1 LSTTACLETLPGNGF
16 GFGKFGQASRTFC
29 TRVVSLLILSIL
41 LLPLAAGAD
50 TLQVFP
56 AVAQLDHAGDAQRM
70 VVLRTRDDGVTVDVT
85 TQAAVSFDN
94 GEVAQWTEAFRLA
107 PKADGEATA
116 TFTVG
121 ELTVTAPVKV
131 ANAGVTPAVSFR
143 NDILPVLMR
152 AGCNS
157 GACHGSAQGKNG
169 FHLSL
174 FGYDPASDYI
184 SLTRESRSRRMD
196 PAQPDAS
203 LMLLKP
209 LGEVPHDGGA
219 KIVKGDGMYET
230 LHRWIQEGSQDDPAE
245 LPSLTGI
252 EILPEYAVIEGQDA
266 QQRFAVRATYSDGTD
281 RDVTDLTVLSS
292 SDDMTLSVTADGI
305 ATAGN
310 QGEVYVM
317 ARFGSFA
324 VVSQVIVIPQGL
336 TLAWPEDAVA
346 KNYIDEQI
354 FAKLKK
360 LRVPPAVLASDNTF
374 IRRVYLDILGVLPTI
389 EEVQAFVTDESPE
402 KRAAL
407 IDALLERPEFA
418 EVWAMK
424 WAEVLRVATT
434 VDQRLDAKGL
444 HRYNDWLRQ
453 AVTSKPLDQLV
464 RDLLTAE
471 GGNFTQPTAN
481 FYLVETDPLM
491 MAENVAQ
498 VFMGVQLKC
507 AQCHNHPFERWT
519 MDDYYS
525 FSAFFAQVG
534 RKASSDPREKIVF
547 NSGSGE
553 VKHLMDGRAMA
564 PKFLGG
570 PQPDLQGKDRRAA
583 LAEWLTA
590 PDNEW
595 FAKNIAN
602 RVWQH
607 FFGRGIIDPPDDV
620 RVTNPPSN
628 PLLHAELGKR
638 LIEYNYDLRTLV
650 RDICNSYTYQMSTQ
664 PRDPEV
670 RDERNFA
677 FATVRRMPAEQLLDA
692 INHVTGSKTKFANL
706 PLGSRAVEVANGNSG
721 NYFLSVFGRP
731 ARETV
736 CTCERRN
743 EPTLAQTLHL
753 INGDTV
759 QQAIKAPGGRL
770 EQLLAEEAPAPAAVQ
785 QLYMAALC
793 REPTAEEVQQLEA
806 YVTAAADKTQAL
818 EDVFWSVLNSKEFV
832 FNH

>member
-1 LSTTACLETLPGNGF
+1 MPGSLPVYGEAWG
-16 GFGKFGQASRTFC
+16 GAS
-29 TRVVSLLILSIL
+29 SLRR
-41 LLPLAAGAD
+41 LAAAATVLTIAAIGTARAD
-50 TLQVFP
+50 TIQVFP
-56 AVAQLDHAGDAQRM
+56 DHAQIDSAQDTQRM
-70 VVLRTRDDGVTVDVT
+70 IVVLTRDDGVTLDVT
-85 TQAAVSFDN
+85 DQAQVSFEN
-94 GEVAQWTEAFRLA
+94 PEVAQWTETFRLA
-107 PKADGEATA
+107 AKADGETTA

-121 ELTVTAPVKV
+121 EASITAPVKV
-131 ANAGVTPAVSFR
+131 TNAGVTPPVSFR

-174 FGYDPASDYI
+174 FGFNPASDYV

-196 PAQPDAS
+196 PARPAES

-209 LGEVPHDGGA
+209 LGEVPHDGGT
-219 KIVKGDGMYET
+219 KIAKGDGMYET
-230 LHRWIQEGSQDDPAE
+230 LYRWIAEGSQDDPAE

-252 EILPEYAVIEGQDA
+252 EVLPKYAVIEGKDA
-266 QQRFAVRATYSDGTD
+266 KQRFVVRATYSDGTD
-281 RDVTDLTVLSS
+281 RDVTDLAVLAS
-292 SDDMTLSVTADGI
+292 SDDMTLTVTPDGV

-317 ARFGSFA
+317 ARYGSFA
-324 VVSQVIVIPQGL
+324 LVSQVIVIPQGL

-346 KNYIDEQI
+346 RNYIDDEI
-354 FAKLKK
+354 FAKLRK
-360 LRVPPAVLASDNTF
+360 LRVPPAALASDNIF
-374 IRRVYLDILGVLPTI
+374 IRRVYLDILGVLPTV
-389 EEVQAFVTDESPE
+389 EEVQAFLTDESPE

-407 IDALLERPEFA
+407 IDQLLERPEFA

-434 VDQRLDAKGL
+434 ADQRLDAKGL

-453 AVTSKPLDQLV
+453 AITSNKPLDQLV

-471 GGNFTQPTAN
+471 GGNFTQPAAN

-525 FSAFFAQVG
+525 FSAWFAQVG
-534 RKASSDPREKIVF
+534 RKGSSDPREKIVF

-553 VKHLMDGRAMA
+553 VKHIMDGRAMA

-570 PQPDLQGKDRRAA
+570 EQPDLQGRDRRAV

-590 PDNEW
+590 PENPW
-595 FAKNIAN
+595 FANNIAN

-607 FFGRGIIDPPDDV
+607 FFGRGIVDPPDDV

-628 PLLHAELGKR
+628 PLLLEELGKR
-638 LIEYNYDLRTLV
+638 LISYNYDLRTLV
-650 RDICNSYTYQMSTQ
+650 RDICNSSTYQMSTQ
-664 PRDPEV
+664 PRNPEI
-670 RDERNFA
+670 RDERNCA
-677 FATVRRMPAEQLLDA
+677 FATARRMPAEQLLDA
-692 INHVTGSKTKFANL
+692 INHVTGSTTKFANL
-706 PLGSRAVEVANGNSG
+706 PLGARAVEVANGNSG
-721 NYFLSVFGRP
+721 NYFLNVFGRP

-759 QQAIKAPGGRL
+759 QQAINAPGGRL
-770 EQLLAEEAPAPAAVQ
+770 EKLLAEESPAPAAVQ

-793 REPTAEEVQQLEA
+793 REPTAEESAQLDQ
-806 YVTAAADKTQAL
+806 YVAQAPDKKQAL